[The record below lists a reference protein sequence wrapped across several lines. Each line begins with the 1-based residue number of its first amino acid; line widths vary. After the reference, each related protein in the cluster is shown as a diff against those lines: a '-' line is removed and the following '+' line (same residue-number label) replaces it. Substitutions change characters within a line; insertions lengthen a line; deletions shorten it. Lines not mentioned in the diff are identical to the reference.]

1 MLRVIKNSLLFVKK
15 VFYRNIV
22 WFFRNTKERTQSL
35 NFDVISGT
43 KRNLIKSRLCVI
55 NSRSIPD
62 SSRLKK
68 INIRLNIVK
77 LGNNKRISCISN
89 VELY

>member
-43 KRNLIKSRLCVI
+43 KRDLIKSRLCY
-55 NSRSIPD
+55 
-62 SSRLKK
+62 KQ
-68 INIRLNIVK
+68 
-77 LGNNKRISCISN
+77 
-89 VELY
+89 